1 MSLIFNQK
9 AIALIRSNAVFSE
22 LLDKDLEAIFR
33 IVERKKYPKDRQVFS
48 LDQKASYFF
57 LVESGAFILNLPG
70 KRYKTF
76 KAGDLFGEIAIINNN
91 VRTGSI
97 RALEESTLLAFN
109 GDKLYDSE
117 FVPVEVALKITRA
130 LAKKVTT
137 YLRTREQIST
147 LELIE
152 KGENDIVEFKSSL
165 RWNMEKQHR
174 DKLIEF
180 AVLKTLTSFM
190 NTKGGTLL
198 VGVTDEKEIIGI
210 GQDRFDNSDKMILHL
225 TRLVKEKISPI
236 HIEFLKFEIEP
247 IKNKHLLRIDC
258 EAATSPAY
266 LKEGNEEIFY
276 VRTGPSTTNLK
287 VSKVFDYVR
296 RRFY

>member
-1 MSLIFNQK
+1 MSLIFDQG
-9 AIALIRSNAVFSE
+9 AISLIRANTVFSE
-22 LLDKDLEAIFR
+22 LSDKELESVFR
-33 IVERKKYPKDRQVFS
+33 IVERQSYPKDKQVFS
-48 LDQKASYFF
+48 MEQKANYFF
-57 LVESGAFILNLPG
+57 LVESGTFILNLPG

-76 KAGDLFGEIAIINNN
+76 KPGDLFGEIAIINDN

-97 RALEESTLLAFN
+97 RALEDASLLAFN
-109 GDKLYDSE
+109 GNKLYNSE
-117 FVPVEVALKITRA
+117 AVPSEVALKITRA

-147 LELIE
+147 VELIE

-165 RWNMEKQHR
+165 RWNPEKEHR

-180 AVLKTLTSFM
+180 AVLKTICSFM

-198 VGVTDEKEIIGI
+198 VGVNDEKKIIGI
-210 GQDRFDNSDKMILHL
+210 GQDRFESSDKMILHL
-225 TRLVKEKISPI
+225 TRLVKERISPI

-247 IKNKHLLRIDC
+247 IENEHLLRIDC

-266 LKEGNEEIFY
+266 LKEGSEEVFY

-287 VSKVFDYVR
+287 VSKVYDYVR